1 MTQSAQ
7 ILVVDDDVELRGH
20 IAAYLEQ
27 HGLTVSQ
34 AAGGAEMDA
43 RLNKGDIDLVVLDVM
58 MPGED
63 GFSICRRLVD
73 SGGPAVIMLS
83 AMGDQV
89 DRIVGLELGADDY
102 LGKPC
107 HPRELLARVKAVMR
121 RREDA
126 PESRTRRGS
135 LIAFSGFTLDAMR
148 RHLSAPNGMT
158 IMLTSG
164 EFALLSAFLEHP
176 REVLSR
182 ERLLSLAHG
191 PGADVFD
198 RSVDVQVSRLRRKLQ
213 SGSEGG
219 PDGEMISTYRGAGYL
234 FNAQITRPW
243 ALS

>member
-1 MTQSAQ
+1 MTKSAQ

-20 IAAYLEQ
+20 IADYLEQ
-27 HGLTVSQ
+27 HGMAVSQ
-34 AAGGAEMDA
+34 AGGAAEADA
-43 RLNKGDIDLVVLDVM
+43 RLSAGDVDLVVLDVM

-63 GFSICRRLVD
+63 GLSICRRLID
-73 SGGPAVIMLS
+73 NGGPAVIMLS

-107 HPRELLARVKAVMR
+107 HPRELLARVKAVLR
-121 RREDA
+121 RREEGM
-126 PESRTRRGS
+126 ESRPRRGS
-135 LIAFSGFTLDAMR
+135 LIAFSGFTLDAVR
-148 RHLSAPNGMT
+148 RRLNAPNGMT

-164 EFALLSAFLEHP
+164 EFALLTAFLEHP

-182 ERLLSLAHG
+182 ERLLTLAHG

-213 SGSEGG
+213 SGADEGR
-219 PDGEMISTYRGAGYL
+219 DDEMISTYRGAGYL
-234 FNAQITRPW
+234 FNAQVSRPW
-243 ALS
+243 A